1 MLKYFIMN
9 NKKRKL
15 IFNNHKDNLK
25 WDIYFMS
32 LAKLSALRSKDPLTK
47 VGACIVSPDNYVIS
61 LGYNGMPTS
70 YLNKEVN
77 NDDLFTWNRPTTQN
91 DVLNSKYTY
100 VVHAEANAI
109 INANITNSK
118 IIPGSILYV
127 THSPCYH
134 CAKLIVQSK
143 ISKVVYAVAYKPDS
157 DDFKASNK
165 IFAAFNI
172 ECKAIEN
179 DFDLDFHI
187 K

>member
-1 MLKYFIMN
+1 
-9 NKKRKL
+9 
-15 IFNNHKDNLK
+15 
-25 WDIYFMS
+25 MS

-118 IIPGSILYV
+118 IIPDLYY
-127 THSPCYH
+127 T
-134 CAKLIVQSK
+134 
-143 ISKVVYAVAYKPDS
+143 
-157 DDFKASNK
+157 
-165 IFAAFNI
+165 
-172 ECKAIEN
+172 
-179 DFDLDFHI
+179 
-187 K
+187 